1 MRLPSTEGVSM
12 KLPLRLEHEG
22 NNTFI
27 MDAEE
32 QRLCESRSTDHQPF
46 TTDEGFMV
54 SAVEALNSLYVQG
67 IMTHNGEW
75 V

>member
-1 MRLPSTEGVSM
+1 MRLPSMEGVSM
-12 KLPLRLEHEG
+12 KLPLRLDKEG

-32 QRLCESRSTDHQPF
+32 QRVCESRSTDHQPF
-46 TTDEGFMV
+46 TTDEDFMV
-54 SAVEALNSLYVQG
+54 VSVEALNSLYVQG
-67 IMTHNGEW
+67 MMTQIGEW